1 MSPVEFPA
9 PSSPYSV
16 ALQLHRDYLTG
27 EGMSKL
33 ACWRGM
39 WMAWRTTHWA
49 EVSVADLRQTIYG
62 ALSNAVYWHITKAG
76 AELKEWSPDRRKVG
90 NVLEALAA
98 VVHLSSEIDP
108 PAWVNAHGPG
118 HSAIASLPA
127 DTPPALPDD
136 DAAQMISCRN
146 GLLDLSTRTLWDHTP
161 ALFNLITVPL
171 DYDPREGQPTEW
183 LRFLTS
189 VWEDDEASILLL
201 QEFFGYIL
209 SGRLDMQKAPIRSG
223 KGTIERVLTAL
234 MGGNIASPTLAGL
247 NTNFG
252 LSPLIG
258 KPLAFVTDARLG
270 NTPSHTVVERLLSIT
285 GEDWLTID
293 RKYREP
299 WTGKLPIRFVI
310 LSNELPKFRDSSGAI
325 ATRLLILQMTE
336 SFFGREDHELDAKL
350 REELGPILL
359 WALQGLDRLTRNGRF
374 TEPESSRDAAALM
387 MDLASPVSA
396 FVRERC
402 VRNHDAWVTRDD
414 LYAAWCSWAE
424 ANGHQR
430 TAKSTFG
437 RDLRSVVPGMKDSQ
451 VRFGGSRV
459 WCYAY
464 IGLLPV
470 PPVPE
475 DEPAGGGFASGTGN
489 PVPRRGFMD
498 FSQPGTEPRVPPD
511 ARNPQARGGGT
522 GGTGRNP
529 IVGFTPPSGP
539 GRCAEC
545 GWHIPAQGHQPG
557 CPANRTSAGPS
568 GREGEETNE

>member
-1 MSPVEFPA
+1 MNPVEFPA
-9 PSSPYSV
+9 PSAPYAV
-16 ALQLHRDYLTG
+16 AQQLHRDYLTD

-33 ACWRGM
+33 AAWRGG
-39 WMAWRTTHWA
+39 WMVWRTTHWA
-49 EVSVADLRQTIYG
+49 EVSMADLRQIIYG
-62 ALSNAVYWHITKAG
+62 ALNNAVYWHVTKSG
-76 AELKEWSPDRRKVG
+76 AELKDWSPDRHKVT

-98 VVHLSSEIDP
+98 VVHLRSDIDP
-108 PAWVNAHGPG
+108 PAWVNTHHGSG
-118 HSAIASLPA
+118 RSAIATAPA
-127 DTPPALPDD
+127 DGQPED

-171 DYDPREGQPTEW
+171 DYDPRQGQPTEW
-183 LRFLTS
+183 LRFLAS
-189 VWEDDEASILLL
+189 VWDDDEASILLL
-201 QEFFGYIL
+201 QEYFGYVL
-209 SGRLDMQKAPIRSG
+209 SGRLDMQKALLLVGPIRSG

-270 NTPSHTVVERLLSIT
+270 NTPSHVVVERLLSIT

-299 WTGKLPIRFVI
+299 WTGKLPTRFVI

-336 SFFGREDHELDAKL
+336 SFYGREDHELDAKL
-350 REELGPILL
+350 HEELGPILL
-359 WALQGLDRLTRNGRF
+359 WALAGLDRLTRTGRF
-374 TEPESSRDAAALM
+374 TEPETSRDAAALM

-402 VRNHDAWVTRDD
+402 VRTPEAWVTRDD
-414 LYAAWCSWAE
+414 LYAAWCEWAE
-424 ANGHQR
+424 SNGHQR

-437 RDLRSVVPGMKDSQ
+437 RDLRSVVPGVKDSHL
-451 VRFGGSRV
+451 RWGNKRV
-459 WCYAY
+459 WCYAH

-470 PPVPE
+470 PPVPP
-475 DEPAGGGFASGTGN
+475 DEAAGEGLVSGTGHA
-489 PVPRRGFMD
+489 VPPRKFGD
-498 FSQPGTEPRVPPD
+498 YAEPGTEPPVPPGHGK
-511 ARNPQARGGGT
+511 PQAGGGGT

-529 IVGFTPPSGP
+529 IVGFTAPSGP
-539 GRCAEC
+539 GRCSEC
-545 GWHIPAQGHQPG
+545 GWHINTQGHQPG
-557 CPANRTSAGPS
+557 CPANT
-568 GREGEETNE
+568 EGEQES